1 MFKGASCSLRKLVDN
16 LKKIVYIIVDS
27 VPLDKCSCCFAAQQ
41 NKPLLQDVE
50 WVDANSEKD
59 LWLKINF
66 K

>member
-1 MFKGASCSLRKLVDN
+1 M
-16 LKKIVYIIVDS
+16 IVDS

-41 NKPLLQDVE
+41 NKPLLLQDVE